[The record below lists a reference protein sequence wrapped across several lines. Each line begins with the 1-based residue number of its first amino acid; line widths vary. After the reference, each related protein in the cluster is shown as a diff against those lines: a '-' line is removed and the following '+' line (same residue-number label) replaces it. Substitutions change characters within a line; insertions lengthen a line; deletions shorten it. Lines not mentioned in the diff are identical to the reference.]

1 MKTSGL
7 NILITTPHF
16 PYPMIGGERI
26 KLFNL
31 LRHLAKKNNVFLVSL
46 DRGYEVRQEY
56 IDVIKSLGVD
66 TTVFKINNVTAAF
79 SAGLFT
85 LFRNPLEI
93 EYFEHSKFRNRI
105 NEIMN
110 NHNIDLVLSFF
121 IRTAEHVKKLAVKKI
136 LMAEDCRSYYQ
147 SRTSKSSKKLR
158 QKLVRRYEAVK
169 IARYE
174 SDVMN
179 YFDRTTV
186 VTEEDRK
193 QMLNLNPKAEIRI
206 ISQGVDSDIY
216 APAIDAKDRN
226 DILFLGKLDV
236 WANILMINKIV
247 FEIFPLIK
255 KANPSAKLHIAG
267 ANPAKEILVFQSES
281 IHIHQ
286 NPVDISPFYQNAAVF
301 LHPHTGGSGV
311 QNKVL
316 EAMASGCPV
325 VTSQSG
331 ANGINIT
338 NGENGYIA
346 GSNEEFANFTTEM
359 LLNINHREKVG
370 ISARQY
376 VKAEKSWE
384 TVFNAW
390 DNMIEEL

>member
-7 NILITTPHF
+7 NILIATPHF
-16 PYPMIGGERI
+16 PFPMIGGERI

-31 LRHLAKKNNVFLVSL
+31 IKHLAKKHNVFLVSF

-66 TTVFKINNVTAAF
+66 TTVFKINHIAAAL

-93 EYFEHSKFRNRI
+93 EYFEHSKFRNQI

-110 NHNIDLVLSFF
+110 NHKIDLVLSFF
-121 IRTAEHVKKLAVKKI
+121 IRTAEHVKKLPVKKI
-136 LMAEDCRSYYQ
+136 LVAEDCRSYYQ
-147 SRTSKSSKKLR
+147 KRTSESSKKLR
-158 QKLVRRYEAVK
+158 QKFIRGYDAVK

-174 SDVMN
+174 SDIMN

-193 QMLNLNPKAEIRI
+193 QMLKLNPAADIRI
-206 ISQGVDSDIY
+206 ISQGVDTDIY
-216 APAIDAKDRN
+216 TPSIDAKDRN

-236 WANILMINKIV
+236 WANILMVNKIV
-247 FEIFPLIK
+247 LEIFPLIK
-255 KANPSAKLHIAG
+255 KANPGVRLHIAG
-267 ANPAKEILVFQSES
+267 ANPVKGILNFQSES
-281 IHIHQ
+281 IQIHQ
-286 NPVDISPFYQNAAVF
+286 NPVDITPFYQKAAVF
-301 LHPHTGGSGV
+301 LHPHSGGSGV

-331 ANGINIT
+331 ANGINIS

-346 GSNEEFANFTTEM
+346 GCNEEFAHYTIEM
-359 LLNINHREKVG
+359 LTNKNQREKVG
-370 ISARQY
+370 INARQY
-376 VKAEKSWE
+376 VETEKSWE
-384 TVFNAW
+384 SVFKAW
-390 DNMIEEL
+390 DNMIDEL